1 MEFYLQQGDGSD
13 QPIDWPLTLGL
24 TRLTLTSERE
34 QERCRFKALCMSL
47 CGKNEQRRES
57 ESVPF
62 TLARTQNGSCG
73 RPTRGKYGEGGGD
86 GAKGYSVFGCWDLF
100 TFSHLCPVMDWC
112 SNPLHDSLWVSLFL
126 RALAFLFISPFF
138 SSLSFSL
145 LLSLVVLS
153 LHFGWAF
160 HLI

>member
-100 TFSHLCPVMDWC
+100 TFSHLCPVMDRC

-138 SSLSFSL
+138 PPSLS
-145 LLSLVVLS
+145 LSSFLWLCSHCTLDELS
-153 LHFGWAF
+153 T
-160 HLI
+160 